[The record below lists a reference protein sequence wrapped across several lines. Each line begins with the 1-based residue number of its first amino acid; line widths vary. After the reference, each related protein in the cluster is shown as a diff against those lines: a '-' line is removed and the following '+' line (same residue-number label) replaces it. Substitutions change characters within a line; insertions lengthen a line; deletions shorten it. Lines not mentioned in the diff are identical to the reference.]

1 MNRTKPTF
9 DVLVNDA
16 AVVYSLPILYD
27 RLMQAINHPR
37 SSITDITR
45 IICNDQGLS
54 ARILKLAN
62 SPRFGYHAKIDSITE
77 AVTIVGTQQLSDLA
91 LAVSVIE
98 IFDGIPGDMF
108 NMTAFWQHSIT
119 CAIVA
124 RSLAICRRETNTERY
139 FLTGMLH
146 DIGQL
151 ILCTKAPGFMRETIT
166 ESATSGQPLFEL
178 QRAELG
184 FDHGEV
190 GGALLNLWR
199 IPASI
204 TEAVTWHHAP
214 GRAEL
219 YPTETAAMHVA
230 DIIAHALQSGFS
242 GESYIP
248 ALHEA
253 AWDQL
258 DIPPSMLAIIIKQ
271 TDEQLNETM
280 EILYG
285 SGLNG

>member
-1 MNRTKPTF
+1 MNRTKPSF
-9 DVLVNDA
+9 DTLVNDA
-16 AVVYSLPILYD
+16 AVVYTLPILYD

-37 SSITDITR
+37 SSIADITR
-45 IICNDQGLS
+45 IISTDQGLS

-62 SPRFGYHAKIDSITE
+62 SPRFGYHAGIDSITE

-91 LAVSVIE
+91 LAVSVVE
-98 IFDGIPGDMF
+98 IFKGIPGDLF
-108 NMTAFWQHSIT
+108 NMTTFWQHSIT

-124 RSLAICRRETNTERY
+124 RSLAICRREANTERH

-151 ILCTKAPGFMRETIT
+151 ILCTHAPDFMREMIAGSEET
-166 ESATSGQPLFEL
+166 GQPLFE
-178 QRAELG
+178 QQWAEFG
-184 FDHGEV
+184 FEHGEV
-190 GGALLNLWR
+190 GGALLQLWN

-219 YPTETAAMHVA
+219 YPAETALMHVA
-230 DIIAHALQSGFS
+230 DVIAHALQSGFS
-242 GESYIP
+242 GESSIP
-248 ALHEA
+248 ALNED
-253 AWDQL
+253 AWERL
-258 DIPPSMLAIIIKQ
+258 DIAPTMLSTIIKQ
-271 TDEQLNETM
+271 TDEQLHETM

-285 SGLNG
+285 S